1 MHDCMLSLSVVSDS
15 LQAHGLQ
22 PARLLCPWDLLGKN
36 TGVDRLFHLHEIF
49 PTQDSI
55 PLRYLGNPIFTLF
68 VGKPRSY
75 KTSRQRAVPTSC
87 HGKWH
92 SVLGVWCVPQAC
104 LWPCLDSLLWDSGV
118 LTISAK
124 RLSPSSM
131 HSIDTHVGHK
141 RISAFVLLGN
151 ILFE

>member
-1 MHDCMLSLSVVSDS
+1 MLSLSVVSDS

-75 KTSRQRAVPTSC
+75 ETSRQRAVPTSC

-104 LWPCLDSLLWDSGV
+104 PL
-118 LTISAK
+118 A
-124 RLSPSSM
+124 
-131 HSIDTHVGHK
+131 
-141 RISAFVLLGN
+141 LLG
-151 ILFE
+151 LFALGFGCVDNQC

>member
-1 MHDCMLSLSVVSDS
+1 MKPVDKEQCPPPATASGILSWGCGVS
-15 LQAHGLQ
+15 
-22 PARLLCPWDLLGKN
+22 
-36 TGVDRLFHLHEIF
+36 
-49 PTQDSI
+49 
-55 PLRYLGNPIFTLF
+55 LRP
-68 VGKPRSY
+68 V
-75 KTSRQRAVPTSC
+75 
-87 HGKWH
+87 
-92 SVLGVWCVPQAC
+92 